1 MSVKYILNIPSTHV
15 LRISQRAS
23 VNTFSYKEDPDWR
36 SLIYGIFSSNLKSN
50 YEFSFENEFCYS
62 YDDEKGG
69 KYCFFFS
76 SSLSLSFA
84 FLVASNVTKYLLWCT
99 GLLSDEKM
107 CSLVSHYHFS
117 WVWCQLTL
125 IFALIFPSIFQG
137 NKAKIQDLLLCFSL
151 LECMFPSWTA
161 VKGSR
166 VLHSYTN
173 VHGKGRWLKYVLRAL
188 QWFRSLF
195 HLT

>member
-1 MSVKYILNIPSTHV
+1 MGFSPALSNQITNFPLKMSFVILMTMKREANIV
-15 LRISQRAS
+15 
-23 VNTFSYKEDPDWR
+23 
-36 SLIYGIFSSNLKSN
+36 
-50 YEFSFENEFCYS
+50 
-62 YDDEKGG
+62 
-69 KYCFFFS
+69 CFFS
-76 SSLSLSFA
+76 LSLSLSFA

-125 IFALIFPSIFQG
+125 IFALISPSIFQG

-166 VLHSYTN
+166 VLHSQMSM
-173 VHGKGRWLKYVLRAL
+173 GKVDGWNTCWELCSDSGHC
-188 QWFRSLF
+188 FI
-195 HLT
+195 